1 MGRSAIKI
9 RTIVTTIIHVE
20 PYHNAMITILFYV
33 PHFLTLPYPSFVS
46 FRQLKTTVALFLI
59 LTRIPRHMK
68 ENVLLKLSVTFLMI
82 MTNQYSC
89 RFWGSAVISNHL
101 SVLVPLIHLSRT
113 RIWSRHYQKKSSLKP
128 NILIFLASPLT
139 SVFLY
144 SHSTYLFIYRRIL

>member
-89 RFWGSAVISNHL
+89 RFWGSTVISNHL

-113 RIWSRHYQKKSSLKP
+113 RIWSRHYQKKIHL
-128 NILIFLASPLT
+128 SPT
-139 SVFLY
+139 FLY
-144 SHSTYLFIYRRIL
+144 FSRHHWQACFFYRRIL